1 MWING
6 WKSGT
11 CLAILLCCPL
21 HAITALAAKSSQRR
35 KKSTG
40 RAQSLSLQA
49 VPNLMS
55 NHFREV
61 LRLLGITAFESHEQ
75 PSQSTNTREWLER
88 NPDML
93 TESRDELMRLKPSLK
108 LTEVGRRIWPTVDEV
123 IADASQDSALL
134 IWACQA
140 LTIMKNGAMK
150 AKMGQSM
157 RTPAG

>member
-1 MWING
+1 MRLTHQLARQMPSKRLLLPVFVAVVPAVQKILCL
-6 WKSGT
+6 GT
-11 CLAILLCCPL
+11 
-21 HAITALAAKSSQRR
+21 TA
-35 KKSTG
+35 
-40 RAQSLSLQA
+40 
-49 VPNLMS
+49 PNLMS

-61 LRLLGITAFESHEQ
+61 LRLLGIAAFESHEQ